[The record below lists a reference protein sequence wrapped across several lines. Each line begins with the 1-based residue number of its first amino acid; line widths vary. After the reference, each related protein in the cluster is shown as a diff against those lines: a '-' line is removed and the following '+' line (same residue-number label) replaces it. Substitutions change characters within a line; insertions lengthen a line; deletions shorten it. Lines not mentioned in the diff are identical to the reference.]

1 MLPQHRSADGQIIR
15 LIYDTKHDQRDR
27 YAERDNVF
35 DERISNPNLAAATPS
50 LRQRTEDPRDCEI
63 RAAPPSPGPQLR
75 TTPMNR
81 LTDLEDDPAFQQAV
95 LAVRGAASTLS
106 GRAVTV
112 EEARFLVGIALTT
125 FAHAGGLNEPS
136 RSRLARFSETV
147 GQGAVVETLT
157 KH

>member
-1 MLPQHRSADGQIIR
+1 M
-15 LIYDTKHDQRDR
+15 T
-27 YAERDNVF
+27 
-35 DERISNPNLAAATPS
+35 
-50 LRQRTEDPRDCEI
+50 
-63 RAAPPSPGPQLR
+63 
-75 TTPMNR
+75 R
-81 LTDLEDDPAFQQAV
+81 LTELEDDPAFQQAV

-136 RSRLARFSETV
+136 RSRLARFSETISK
-147 GQGAVVETLT
+147 GAASDRPT